1 MRLRRAALVLGAAVA
16 LLAAAAG
23 GVRAAPAAVI
33 EVVPGEGTLQ
43 AALDTAPPG
52 AVLRLAPG
60 IYPGPVSIDRPL
72 TLEGA
77 PGAILDGGGRGRVLS
92 VAAPDVVVR
101 GFTVRNSGLS
111 LAETDAG
118 IYLDKPASGALIE
131 GNRLENNLFGHLSA
145 RRQERAGA
153 RQ

>member
-1 MRLRRAALVLGAAVA
+1 MA

-101 GFTVRNSGLS
+101 GLTVRNSGLS

-118 IYLDKPASGALIE
+118 IYLDKPASK
-131 GNRLENNLFGHLSA
+131 A
-145 RRQERAGA
+145 R
-153 RQ
+153 

>member
-1 MRLRRAALVLGAAVA
+1 M
-16 LLAAAAG
+16 
-23 GVRAAPAAVI
+23 
-33 EVVPGEGTLQ
+33 
-43 AALDTAPPG
+43 
-52 AVLRLAPG
+52 LRLAPG

-118 IYLDKPASGALIE
+118 IYLDKPASK
-131 GNRLENNLFGHLSA
+131 A
-145 RRQERAGA
+145 R
-153 RQ
+153 